1 MKERLLSQRYLHLRK
16 ENIKDM
22 HNTDLIR
29 ACKEDKELLGEFLE
43 ENKEF
48 LFSIIKHYKGNIE
61 ELCFKFRVTEE
72 ELLQHAYIG
81 VISALQEFDFHRGI
95 KFTTFVVRPIIW
107 EINQLLY
114 NDSRF
119 VRLSRGAVEQIK
131 RMIAIEEKL
140 GYRPGEEEMAKLL
153 AIPLE
158 RYKEIAR
165 FSDEIEHYHAYENFE
180 VIDHNC
186 HNIEEHVVDKV
197 YIEHLL
203 GSSICNDFEKTI
215 MKLIME
221 GINNTQ
227 IAERLQVYPMTIN
240 RAIMRIRNKVL
251 NFQSNKSGLQ
261 NNVTSKYDREIKL
274 IEEESRSRNK
284 LMCVSEISELLEGY
298 GFDKQAYS
306 NRILY
311 YIRQKVSKK
320 WQDQPDE
327 VGKLSKKTDSV
338 RSKKPVQLK
347 QNAR

>member
-1 MKERLLSQRYLHLRK
+1 
-16 ENIKDM
+16 M

-29 ACKEDKELLGEFLE
+29 ECKEDNDLLGEFLE

-48 LFSIIKHYKGNIE
+48 LFSIIKHYKGSIE

-81 VISALQEFDFHRGI
+81 VLNALQEFDFHRGI

-131 RMIAIEEKL
+131 RMITIEEKL
-140 GYRPGEEEMAKLL
+140 GYRPSEEEMAKLMD
-153 AIPLE
+153 IPVE

-165 FSDEIEHYHAYENFE
+165 FSDEIEHYHAYENFD
-180 VIDHNC
+180 VIDQNC
-186 HNIEEHVVDKV
+186 HNIEELVVDKV
-197 YIEHLL
+197 YVEHLL
-203 GSSICNDFEKTI
+203 GSPICNDFEKTV

-251 NFQSNKSGLQ
+251 NFQSYNTNMQ
-261 NNVTSKYDREIKL
+261 NNVISKYDREIKI
-274 IEEESRSRNK
+274 IEEESRLRNK
-284 LMCVSEISELLEGY
+284 LMSVNEISELLEGY
-298 GFDKQAYS
+298 GFDRHTYS
-306 NRILY
+306 TRILY

-320 WQDQPDE
+320 WPDQTDE
-327 VGKLSKKTDSV
+327 VRKVSKKLDSV
-338 RSKKPVQLK
+338 RSKKRIQ
-347 QNAR
+347 A